1 MRILGNFL
9 MYFVM
14 MAVQGTAM
22 LLFANPESRRPHF
35 RLRCGAGLA
44 ACAVFDFAVRDAWN
58 GPYQSWLSTGMFLLT
73 IAWYLFCCKDQPL
86 RAAYNIFSGILVRLA
101 ASSFVNFPLLLLPDW
116 DMGYGFNWIIMPL
129 AHLLGGLLLL
139 LLLDRIMI
147 RDVRRNR
154 EFAPSPVQMLVML
167 LLVTSFLAYLGYTQN
182 GIPLLLFY
190 GARGGFC
197 LLLLILFYLAWRQ
210 ARTLVQNALEKRIDE
225 EKLRHYADL
234 GDVIRTMNIKA
245 HDLRHQIRTLETGSV
260 VTEQVITELTD
271 AVTNYEHYIRTG
283 NDALDVLLTDAM
295 LRCQRAKIDADF
307 RVDGACLAFM
317 EITDLNALF
326 GNAID
331 NAIGYLS
338 SLAEADRLFWI
349 VCGQSGGFIRLRF
362 ENRLLTPITMT
373 EGGTPQTT
381 NADTFSHGFGT
392 QSIRAIA
399 EKYGGSAAFSTAD
412 EVFSVCVVLP
422 APDAPDLRLP
432 IAQVDDVRT

>member
-1 MRILGNFL
+1 MRTLGNFL

-14 MAVQGTAM
+14 MAVQITAM
-22 LLFANPESRRPHF
+22 LLFANPESRRSYF
-35 RLRCGAGLA
+35 RLRCGISLA
-44 ACAVFDFAVRDAWN
+44 ACAAYDFAVRYGWE
-58 GPYQSWLSTGMFLLT
+58 GPYQTWLSTGMFLLT
-73 IAWYLFCCKDQPL
+73 IGGYLLCCKDQPM
-86 RAAYNIFSGILVRLA
+86 RATYNIFSGILVRLA

-116 DMGYGFNWIIMPL
+116 DMGYGMNWIVMPL
-129 AHLLGGLLLL
+129 AHLLGGILLLL
-139 LLLDRIMI
+139 LLNRVVI

-154 EFAPSPVQMLVML
+154 EFAPSSAQMLVML
-167 LLVTSFLAYLGYTQN
+167 LLVTSFLAYLGLTQSA
-182 GIPLLLFY
+182 ISKPLFY

-210 ARTLVQNALEKRIDE
+210 ARTLAQNALEKRIDE

-245 HDLRHQIRTLETGSV
+245 HDLRHQIRTLQTGSV
-260 VTEQVITELTD
+260 VTEQVITELTG

-295 LRCQRAKIDADF
+295 LRCERAKIDADF
-307 RVDGACLAFM
+307 RVDGICLAFL
-317 EITDLNALF
+317 EIADLNALF

-331 NAIGYLS
+331 NAIGYLE
-338 SLAEADRLFWI
+338 SLDKSDRLFWI
-349 VCGQSGGFIRLRF
+349 VCGQSGGFLRLRF

-373 EGGTPQTT
+373 EGGTPRTT

-399 EKYGGSAAFSTAD
+399 EKYGGSAVFTTED

-422 APDAPDLRLP
+422 VQDP
-432 IAQVDDVRT
+432 